1 MKPEYVFYVNVGR
14 RSYHDAKEHLAE
26 IRDQMDEI
34 FGEGRVL
41 VLERK
46 GDSVIKVLNPG
57 KLNRPWDLFRTLVAE
72 SGLLTRRG
80 EPRPSD
86 LEVQNLA
93 ELSFIASDLFE
104 QVEEKKAKEMI
115 IKKTAEHA
123 AAQVEEKEAS

>member
-1 MKPEYVFYVNVGR
+1 MRPEYVFYVNVGR
-14 RSYHDAKEHLAE
+14 SPYHEAKRHLAE

-46 GDSVIKVLNPG
+46 GDSVIKVLNPT
-57 KLNRPWDLFRTLVAE
+57 KLNRPWDLFCSLVAE

-80 EPRPSD
+80 DPRPSD

-93 ELSFIASDLFE
+93 ELAFIASDLFE

-115 IKKTAEHA
+115 VKKTAEH